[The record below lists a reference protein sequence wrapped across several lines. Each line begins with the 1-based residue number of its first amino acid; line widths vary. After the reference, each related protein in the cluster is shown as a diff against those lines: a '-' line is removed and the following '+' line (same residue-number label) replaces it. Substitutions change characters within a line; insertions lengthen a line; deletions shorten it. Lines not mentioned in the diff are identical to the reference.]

1 MNDILLIKCIIS
13 GFLLAA
19 PIGPVNLICIRYTL
33 SEGRLSGLIVGMG
46 AAMADALYGLAAAAG
61 LSILTDF
68 ILRYDIAFRWIG
80 GLFIILLGFAT
91 FRAAPQNKSDD
102 KHPGHS
108 LYSLFAGVFLLTL
121 TNPVTIFTFIAVF
134 SSFGIAVLVTDLFT
148 TALAALG
155 VFIGSALWW
164 LILTSIVCLFR
175 SRVTPRIIVR
185 INKIAGIIIILL
197 GIASIRGL

>member
-33 SEGRLSGLIVGMG
+33 SEGRVLGLIVGMG
-46 AAMADALYGLAAAAG
+46 AAFADVLYGCAAAAG
-61 LSILTDF
+61 LSVLTDF
-68 ILRYDIAFRWIG
+68 ILKYDVAFRWIG
-80 GLFIILLGFAT
+80 GLFIIFLGFSA
-91 FRAAPQNKSDD
+91 FRATPQNTSDE
-102 KHPGHS
+102 KNPERS

-121 TNPVTIFTFIAVF
+121 TNPVTIFTFIAIF

-164 LILTSIVCLFR
+164 ITLTSIVCLFR
-175 SRVTPRIIVR
+175 SKVTPRVIVR
-185 INKIAGIIIILL
+185 INKIAGIIIMLL
-197 GIASIRGL
+197 GVVSIVG

>member
-33 SEGRLSGLIVGMG
+33 SEGRVPGLVVGLG
-46 AAMADALYGLAAAAG
+46 AALADVIYGSAAAAG
-61 LSILTDF
+61 LGALTAF
-68 ILRYDIAFRWIG
+68 ILHYDMILRWG
-80 GLFIILLGFAT
+80 GGFFIMYLGFRT
-91 FRAAPQNKSDD
+91 FHAVPQDKPDD
-102 KHPGHS
+102 KDSGRSP
-108 LYSLFAGVFLLTL
+108 YSLFAGVFLLTL
-121 TNPVTIFTFIAVF
+121 TNPVTIFTFIAIF

-155 VFIGSALWW
+155 VFIGSVLWW
-164 LILTSIVCLFR
+164 VTLTSIVCFFR
-175 SRVTPRIIVR
+175 SRVTPSVITR

-197 GIASIRGL
+197 GIASIIEL